1 MKIIYTILILLTPFV
16 GFGQLTYVPDDNFEQ
31 KLINL
36 GYDEV
41 LDDYVSTTNIIN
53 IQSLDL
59 SDYPNDIVDLT
70 GIEDFSNL
78 EYLFI
83 QNNDITNL
91 DLSNNLSLIEIDLR
105 NNELEFINL
114 GLNSNLQKLRLD
126 DHFLEIL
133 DFTNTP
139 NIVTLMLGDGQVLNQ
154 LNVNNCLNLDTLW
167 LNNHNLTSIDLT
179 NNVNISSFSTYG
191 DYLEFININNGYNY
205 LIENFRC
212 FNESTCIKVD
222 NLEDIPSISY
232 TTNNFTLDCDG
243 EQTYVPDNNFEQ
255 YLIDSGY
262 DFILD
267 NYVYT
272 SHIVDIEEFGG
283 VAGPTGIIDFEGI
296 QDFISIE
303 SINIG
308 INHYT
313 TSNLLNKI
321 SNLNGLKN
329 LEIYHIYQT
338 GSYNSY
344 VDFDLTNASY
354 KNNLENLT
362 IDFTR
367 LDNLNISDFS
377 SLQFFDFSSLLFDEN
392 ITFNLNN
399 CSTLVT
405 VDCSESDVYELSINN
420 CHSLEN
426 LKFFGSILNYENC
439 SSLKNIEIQA
449 TDNINLSN
457 QNFQNLEVLRLDNV
471 TLNDLFFQNN
481 LSLKELYLYS
491 NQTYYQD
498 NFDVSNCTMLEKI
511 EVVHDGILDL
521 SNLPMLTHVKVGG
534 DVCYLDLRNGNNE
547 ILNIFIYNNT
557 QNLPAST
564 PPCINVSNPDFFYS
578 NMCGYTYCDG
588 YLENN
593 VNFPERTYMGDY
605 ITYSNDCQNSFN
617 CINGSCLELFNE
629 SGEFLDLI
637 DCDLNSD
644 CEVVFENTW
653 NCVNN
658 ACVDPMDGTGF
669 YDDLN
674 ECEAVCNVVIAES
687 WNCVNNACVDP
698 MDGTGFYD
706 DLNECEAVC
715 NIVIEDSWNCVNDA
729 CVDPLDGSGEFSTLN
744 DCEQVCQNISSI
756 NENLIDVNIFPNP
769 SSNIFNLEFNSDSET
784 EILVTNILG
793 EKIYFESTQSSREF
807 KTQIDL
813 SNFSKGIYNL
823 TVKTYSETS
832 NHRLILQ

>member
-1 MKIIYTILILLTPFV
+1 
-16 GFGQLTYVPDDNFEQ
+16 
-31 KLINL
+31 
-36 GYDEV
+36 
-41 LDDYVSTTNIIN
+41 
-53 IQSLDL
+53 
-59 SDYPNDIVDLT
+59 
-70 GIEDFSNL
+70 
-78 EYLFI
+78 
-83 QNNDITNL
+83 
-91 DLSNNLSLIEIDLR
+91 
-105 NNELEFINL
+105 
-114 GLNSNLQKLRLD
+114 
-126 DHFLEIL
+126 
-133 DFTNTP
+133 
-139 NIVTLMLGDGQVLNQ
+139 
-154 LNVNNCLNLDTLW
+154 
-167 LNNHNLTSIDLT
+167 
-179 NNVNISSFSTYG
+179 
-191 DYLEFININNGYNY
+191 
-205 LIENFRC
+205 
-212 FNESTCIKVD
+212 
-222 NLEDIPSISY
+222 
-232 TTNNFTLDCDG
+232 
-243 EQTYVPDNNFEQ
+243 
-255 YLIDSGY
+255 LIDSGY

-653 NCVNN
+653 NCVND
-658 ACVDPMDGTGF
+658 ACVDPLDGTGF
-669 YDDLN
+669 YDDIN

>member
-653 NCVNN
+653 NCVND
-658 ACVDPMDGTGF
+658 ACVDPLDGTGF
-669 YDDLN
+669 YDDIN